1 MPGRVEGKIAIIT
14 GGMRGIGKVT
24 ALKLASEG
32 AIMVVTDLDE
42 EACWRVVDE
51 IRQMNG
57 EAFAMRLDVTNYD
70 EWRHVV
76 NTVKEKYGRIDILV
90 NNAGIIDLE
99 EPGDLSKM
107 DAILNVNL
115 KGVIMGCN
123 AVLPVMMEQ
132 RYGKIINISDTA
144 AMVSWPKI
152 PTYSAAKGGV
162 IGLTRCYA
170 GYLGQ
175 YNININAVVPG
186 PIETQMLDDMLAKL
200 GMSKEELSRTIP
212 KGRIG
217 SPWDVANAVTFL
229 ASDEAD
235 YVTGQVLVVDGGYT
249 VR

>member
-1 MPGRVEGKIAIIT
+1 
-14 GGMRGIGKVT
+14 
-24 ALKLASEG
+24 
-32 AIMVVTDLDE
+32 
-42 EACWRVVDE
+42 
-51 IRQMNG
+51 
-57 EAFAMRLDVTNYD
+57 MRLDVMNYD
-70 EWRHVV
+70 EWQHVV
-76 NTVKEKYGRIDILV
+76 NTVREKYGRIDILM
-90 NNAGIIDLE
+90 NNAGVIDLE

-107 DAILNVNL
+107 DTILNVNL

-123 AVLPVMMEQ
+123 AVLPTMMEQ

-144 AMVSWPKI
+144 AMISWPKT

-162 IGLTRCYA
+162 IALTRCYA
-170 GYLGQ
+170 GHLGQ

-186 PIETQMLDDMLAKL
+186 PIETQMLDEMLAKL
-200 GMSKEELSRTIP
+200 GMSKEELSHTIP

-235 YVTGQVLVVDGGYT
+235 YITGQILIVDGGCT